1 MCSFGDCEVI
11 KMYTIVV
18 TVYLN
23 DLSKSYINNTCTYT
37 AQIISDNI
45 DNMQIRQTDIISI
58 CNYAV

>member
-37 AQIISDNI
+37 AQIISDNKW
-45 DNMQIRQTDIISI
+45 
-58 CNYAV
+58 